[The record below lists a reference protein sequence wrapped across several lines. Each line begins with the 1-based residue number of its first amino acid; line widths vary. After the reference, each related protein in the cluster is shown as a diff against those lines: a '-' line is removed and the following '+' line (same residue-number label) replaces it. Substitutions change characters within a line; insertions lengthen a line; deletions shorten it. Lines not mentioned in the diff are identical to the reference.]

1 MVRSSSDPASATA
14 ASNEARFAWHPTYRG
29 RTVAEVRAEI
39 TAELASDQRAY
50 ALALEGAEQQE
61 NAALATV
68 LRLEKKWGEYDFGWA
83 ESDPNEVSAR
93 IIDFE
98 QARDARQDMIPYS
111 AYRSAQTA
119 SASPAQP
126 APRSFSRPAI
136 GGGQGRLLWIA
147 AAVVVALL
155 LILILM

>member
-1 MVRSSSDPASATA
+1 MVSSSSDPAATTP
-14 ASNEARFAWHPTYRG
+14 ASGEARFAWHPTYRG
-29 RTVAEVRAEI
+29 RTVAAVRAEMS
-39 TAELASDQRAY
+39 AELASDQRAY

-83 ESDPNEVSAR
+83 ETDPNELTDR

-98 QARDARQDMIPYS
+98 QARDARQDMFPYG

-126 APRSFSRPAI
+126 APRSFRRPAI
-136 GGGQGRLLWIA
+136 GGSQGRLLGI
-147 AAVVVALL
+147 AAVVVLILL
-155 LILILM
+155 LLLVL